1 MILNARQ
8 IYTIGEKRP
17 IVLLA
22 MEDITKQKQL
32 EDQLKEY
39 TKRLTHEVAKRT
51 AQLEAR
57 VKELEKINKIIIGS
71 EIKMEQLKAE
81 LENLKQNRKSKAD

>member
-1 MILNARQ
+1 MILNARR
-8 IYTIGEKRP
+8 IYTAGEERP
-17 IVLLA
+17 IMLLA

-57 VKELEKINKIIIGS
+57 VKELEKANKTMQSHEKYI
-71 EIKMEQLKAE
+71 MDLKAE
-81 LENLKQNRKSKAD
+81 LEKLRKSRQDS